1 MTDPTPETLAK
12 LWRQT
17 TRNPA
22 FGEREFVEKVAAR
35 YGWSLDDAY
44 ARTAEFRRGL

>member
-1 MTDPTPETLAK
+1 MPDPDDDTLAK

-17 TRNPA
+17 KRNPA

-35 YGWSLDDAY
+35 YGWTLAEAY
-44 ARTAEFRRGL
+44 DRTAAFRRGL